1 MRFGGGS
8 GIEYLDYFVGGWVD
22 YLYRIVALDVLIN
35 QAADA
40 IEFNLLRRRGDFD
53 RGNNF
58 GRFRVD
64 DPDVFAV
71 VLVRINLV
79 VLGAIENIVDG
90 TRNGYL
96 PDLLERLVVQDHH

>member
-35 QAADA
+35 QAAGA
-40 IEFNLLRRRGDFD
+40 IELNLLRRRGDFD

-64 DPDVFAV
+64 DQDVFAV

-79 VLGAIENIVDG
+79 DPGAIESIVD
-90 TRNGYL
+90 RLLHAYF
-96 PDLLERLVVQDHH
+96 PDLLVRLV